1 MCVCMSIQMKTL
13 TSHMQVGSYN
23 TSPKNHILKE
33 NLIQGK
39 EKLVSSC
46 WLGAIQDTPKIT

>member
-1 MCVCMSIQMKTL
+1 MKTL
-13 TSHMQVGSYN
+13 TSHMWGGGSYN
-23 TSPKNHILKE
+23 TSPKNHILNE